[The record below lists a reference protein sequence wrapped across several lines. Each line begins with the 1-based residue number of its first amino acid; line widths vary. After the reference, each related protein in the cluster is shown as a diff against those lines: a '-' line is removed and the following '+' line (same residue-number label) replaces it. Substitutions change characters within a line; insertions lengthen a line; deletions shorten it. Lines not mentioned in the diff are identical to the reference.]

1 MTNHDQ
7 TNSPASGEETIRK
20 VYVQDLK
27 DRERIHTVFR
37 VTRKAKVTA
46 RSGKTFLTLT
56 FTDRTGHVDG
66 RVFENPEQVEQGF
79 LEGDYVLVQGGI
91 TMFRNKPQV
100 VAESIERLEPG
111 PIDAAEFTPPPELEA
126 PAAEASP
133 ASPQT
138 SESEAP
144 APVRQERAARSTG
157 GLRAQLESL
166 PEGPIRAVLLALVDD
181 HRVEEGLRRG
191 GKGGRPALTAQ
202 IEGHL
207 ELVQRVAASYPRANS
222 DLLVAGVV
230 LAGVAR
236 ALETGDEAR
245 LVGGSVLA
253 AQKLHEKVRHAEV
266 PFSLAHQ
273 LTHLVLAVEDPRT
286 QSAVRPALTLEA
298 ELVRTLV
305 AMDARLSHWEE
316 ALSRDGGEHWTRP
329 LEDGRTLFRSGP
341 AAPRRPRKERK
352 PRGER
357 QERSEAGA
365 SPAGASAPRE
375 RPPREPR
382 EPREARPPRPA
393 RELPGELSFKPF
405 SALASL
411 TGVNGSSDQG
421 GKEHGDQGGNGSGSN

>member
-7 TNSPASGEETIRK
+7 TNSSAGGEETIRK

-37 VTRKAKVTA
+37 VTQKAKVTA
-46 RSGKTFLTLT
+46 RSGKSFLTLT

-79 LEGDYVLVQGGI
+79 LEGDYVLVKGGI

-100 VAESIERLEPG
+100 VAETIERLEPG
-111 PIDAAEFTPPPELEA
+111 PIDAAEFTPPPEAPAPVAEA
-126 PAAEASP
+126 PAAAP
-133 ASPQT
+133 
-138 SESEAP
+138 SESEAAATP
-144 APVRQERAARSTG
+144 RQERTSRAS
-157 GLRAQLESL
+157 GLRSQIEAL

-181 HRVEEGLRRG
+181 HRIEEGLRRG
-191 GKGGRPALTAQ
+191 GKSGRPALAAQ
-202 IEGHL
+202 IEGQL
-207 ELVQRVAASYPRANS
+207 ELVQRAASSYPRANP

-236 ALETGDEAR
+236 ALEVGDEAR
-245 LVGGSVLA
+245 LVGGAVLA

-266 PFSLAHQ
+266 PFALAHQ

-286 QSAVRPALTLEA
+286 QSAARPAMTIEA

-305 AMDARLSHWEE
+305 SLDLRLAQWEE
-316 ALSRDGGEHWTRP
+316 ALLRDGAEHWTRP

-352 PRGER
+352 PREAR
-357 QERSEAGA
+357 PERSEAATGA
-365 SPAGASAPRE
+365 TAPAQRE
-375 RPPREPR
+375 RPQR
-382 EPREARPPRPA
+382 EPREAREARPQRPA
-393 RELPGELSFKPF
+393 RELPSELSFKPF

-411 TGVNGSSDQG
+411 TGVNGSDQG
-421 GKEHGDQGGNGSGSN
+421 GGNTESN